1 MQGLRPAALRIYE
14 KKMQMENVKMG
25 KSTQTATHTLVAI
38 GYLLNA
44 AEITID
50 CTAGWGG
57 EIPVN
62 FIKIMEKKE
71 RKKRKWGKLKKT
83 ESKRQIKRNPDGAI
97 DGVACRWQHKGHTK
111 GMPHGVPWHMAGM
124 EDV

>member
-1 MQGLRPAALRIYE
+1 MGKDVSPPPLCRLGLSWKVVQCMQGLRPAALRIYE

-25 KSTQTATHTLVAI
+25 KSTQTATHTLAAI

-57 EIPVN
+57 E
-62 FIKIMEKKE
+62 K
-71 RKKRKWGKLKKT
+71 
-83 ESKRQIKRNPDGAI
+83 SQ
-97 DGVACRWQHKGHTK
+97 
-111 GMPHGVPWHMAGM
+111 
-124 EDV
+124 